1 MSSIMTGRLRRKQR
15 HTRIEKFKTS
25 STAQVSPP
33 AAPVEVVPAEPVPVE
48 VAPVEVAPVEVAPVD
63 YGILELSIVNLAKE
77 LSSGDHDSILPELIE
92 AENAGKR
99 RKGALAA
106 LEERLP

>member
-15 HTRIEKFKTS
+15 HTRIEKFHTS

-33 AAPVEVVPAEPVPVE
+33 PAPVEP
-48 VAPVEVAPVEVAPVD
+48 APVEPSAVD

-77 LSSGDHDSILPELIE
+77 LSSGDHDSSLPELIE
-92 AENAGKR
+92 AENAGKH

>member
-15 HTRIEKFKTS
+15 HTRIEKFHTS

-33 AAPVEVVPAEPVPVE
+33 PAPVEP
-48 VAPVEVAPVEVAPVD
+48 APVEPAPVEPSAVD

-77 LSSGDHDSILPELIE
+77 LSSGDHDSSLPELIE
-92 AENAGKR
+92 AENAGKH